1 MTRAWM
7 SVIFFLLM
15 GCASQPQKIVITPS
29 GKPEIVI
36 ATVDRSAVRQN
47 IISNNVL
54 IGWTLQQESD
64 STLVFH
70 RPFDDATIVLGS
82 ALLGNRAMRQGMS
95 IRYTIV
101 QAQGGVRVFVTPF
114 NDASASE
121 FNVLQTQL
129 QTVKREIESR

>member
-1 MTRAWM
+1 MTRACTL
-7 SVIFFLLM
+7 VILFVLI
-15 GCASQPQKIVITPS
+15 GCASQPQKIAITPS
-29 GKPEIVI
+29 GRPEVTIST
-36 ATVDRSAVRQN
+36 ADRSAVRHN

-64 STLVFH
+64 STIVFH
-70 RPFDDATIVLGS
+70 RPFDDTTLLLGS
-82 ALLGNRAMRQGMS
+82 ALLGNRVMRQGMS

-114 NDASASE
+114 NDASAVE

-129 QTVKREIESR
+129 QTVKREIEGR